1 MNAWWRAGP
10 SKHGGAK
17 WPFVLGFLAIPL
29 VGVVDYLTGYEISIL
44 VLYLP
49 PIALVAWF
57 GGSFAGV
64 LAGVQAALVW
74 LCADLSHHL
83 GNANPTASYWNAFLR
98 LTVFVA
104 LGLLFAIIRQ
114 NKASLERAV
123 ADKTSL
129 LQKEIAERS
138 RIQREVAD
146 ICAHQQRQ
154 MAYDLHDGLGQ
165 HLSGIAF
172 KAKLLEQRLRA
183 ENSAQA
189 SEAASITASVNDA
202 LRQTRLLSRSL
213 ESTYGEAR
221 GLREALHKLG
231 EELEACQVCAVVKTT
246 SSSDSVSAVADTQLF
261 RIAQEAVHNATEHG
275 AARKIEINLESDEDS
290 IVLSVRD
297 DGTGFEEQPAS
308 AGMGLRTMRYRAQ
321 CIGASLVIES
331 HPGAGTAVSC
341 RVPKVADPLQS
352 SVEFSS

>member
-10 SKHGGAK
+10 SKHGGQK

-64 LAGVQAALVW
+64 VAGVQAAFVW
-74 LCADLSHHL
+74 LCADLSHDL
-83 GNANPTASYWNAFLR
+83 GNSNPTASYWNAFLR
-98 LTVFVA
+98 LTVFVS

-114 NKASLERAV
+114 NKDSLERAV
-123 ADKTSL
+123 AHKTSL

-172 KAKLLEQRLRA
+172 KAKLLEQKLRA

-213 ESTYGEAR
+213 ESTYGAAR

-231 EELEACQVCAVVKTT
+231 EELEACHVCAVVKTD
-246 SSSDSVSAVADTQLF
+246 SSSNSVSAVADTQLF

-275 AARKIEINLESDEDS
+275 AARNIAINLESDENS

-331 HPGAGTAVSC
+331 YPGAGTAVSC
-341 RVPKVADPLQS
+341 RVPKAADPLES
-352 SVEFSS
+352 SVEFS

>member
-1 MNAWWRAGP
+1 MNAWRRAAL
-10 SKHGGAK
+10 SKYGGQK

-29 VGVVDYLTGYEISIL
+29 VGVCDYLTGYEISIV

-57 GGSFAGV
+57 GGSFTGV
-64 LAGVQAALVW
+64 AAGVQAALVW
-74 LCADLSHHL
+74 LCVDLSHHL
-83 GNANPTASYWNAFLR
+83 GNSNPTASYLNAFLR
-98 LTVFVA
+98 LTVFVS

-114 NKASLERAV
+114 NKESLERAV

-183 ENSAQA
+183 ENSTQA
-189 SEAASITASVNDA
+189 SEAAGITASVNDA

-213 ESTYGEAR
+213 ESTYGAAR
-221 GLREALHKLG
+221 GLKEALHKLG
-231 EELEACQVCAVVKTT
+231 EELVACHVCAVVNTNA
-246 SSSDSVSAVADTQLF
+246 SSDSVSAVADTQLF
-261 RIAQEAVHNATEHG
+261 RIAQEAVRNATEHG
-275 AARKIEINLESDEDS
+275 AARNIEINLDSDEES
-290 IVLSVRD
+290 VVMSVRD
-297 DGTGFEEQPAS
+297 DGKG
-308 AGMGLRTMRYRAQ
+308 
-321 CIGASLVIES
+321 
-331 HPGAGTAVSC
+331 
-341 RVPKVADPLQS
+341 
-352 SVEFSS
+352 